1 VLDALPGKKPLIKLS
16 YRPPNYE
23 TPASY
28 FAEAITPND
37 AFFVRYHL
45 ADIPPKIE
53 PQQWRLRIG
62 GDGAASPF
70 ELTFADLQNGFEQAE
85 VTAVCQCAGN
95 RRGFS
100 EPHVAGVEWGSGAM
114 GNAVWR
120 GPRLKDL
127 LAKAG
132 VRKEAVEIV
141 ANGADRPVLDKTPDF
156 VKSIPVWKAFDENTI
171 VAHRM
176 NGAPL
181 PHFNGF
187 PARLIVPGWT
197 GTYWMKHLVSLEAVI
212 KPFDGFWMKSAYRL
226 PVGKFPVIQHFATQL
241 TEATEPIAEMV
252 VNSLIAAPT
261 DDQRAPRGQPV
272 EIRGVAWDGGYGI
285 RRVEV
290 SVDSGASWQRA
301 TLVRTSAALPSAAGP
316 IGSHR
321 RRRANRRSLP
331 EPAMPSARPRPRA

>member
-1 VLDALPGKKPLIKLS
+1 
-16 YRPPNYE
+16 
-23 TPASY
+23 
-28 FAEAITPND
+28 
-37 AFFVRYHL
+37 
-45 ADIPPKIE
+45 
-53 PQQWRLRIG
+53 RLRIG

-212 KPFDGFWMKSAYRL
+212 KPF
-226 PVGKFPVIQHFATQL
+226 
-241 TEATEPIAEMV
+241 
-252 VNSLIAAPT
+252 
-261 DDQRAPRGQPV
+261 
-272 EIRGVAWDGGYGI
+272 
-285 RRVEV
+285 
-290 SVDSGASWQRA
+290 
-301 TLVRTSAALPSAAGP
+301 
-316 IGSHR
+316 
-321 RRRANRRSLP
+321 
-331 EPAMPSARPRPRA
+331 